1 LEKGRTKS
9 RAIAACE
16 QWLEAWALVKQMATP
31 EMRTARAFDQAYPN
45 LQQSIYNW
53 SSHLDMELHNAGLDD
68 PHYCEHRL
76 RYARE
81 YLAQFLDE
89 DDDSYVNLKRA
100 EGESLWQ
107 LGQQA
112 EAEAVYQT
120 LVDKLPDKAW
130 GYIGWADHYI
140 WGQHEQPVDYE
151 QAETIL
157 LQALKRPNLDEPTDV
172 VYRLRDLYKVW
183 EDGPK
188 KPPQPVIDFIERLQE
203 EKVRLNAELAEL
215 KQEQQQLQAELVT
228 SKPKKFK
235 RNEPCWCGS
244 GKKYKYC
251 HMRSDKRGK

>member
-1 LEKGRTKS
+1 
-9 RAIAACE
+9 
-16 QWLEAWALVKQMATP
+16 MATP

-53 SSHLDMELHNAGLDD
+53 ASHLDTELHNAGLDV

-81 YLAQFLDE
+81 YLAQFPDE
-89 DDDSYVNLKRA
+89 DDDSYVNLRLA

-107 LGQQA
+107 LRQQA
-112 EAEAVYQT
+112 EAEVVYQA

-130 GYIGWADHYI
+130 GYIGWADQYI
-140 WGQHEQPVDYE
+140 WGNKRSVDYE
-151 QAETIL
+151 RAETLL
-157 LQALKRPNLDEPTDV
+157 LQALERPNLDEPIDV

-183 EDGPK
+183 EDYPQ
-188 KPPQPVIDFIERLQE
+188 KPPQPVIDFIERLQKK
-203 EKVRLNAELAEL
+203 KVRLNAEKAEL
-215 KQEQQQLQAELVT
+215 ERKQQQLQVELAT
-228 SKPKKFK
+228 SKTKKSK